1 MPTLQQQIA
10 DKFLAELA
18 KSTEVSGEKIERLRS
33 VLSAAK
39 KLKADDLVK
48 IFTEPDQGDVK

>member
-1 MPTLQQQIA
+1 MPTLQQQID

-18 KSTEVSGEKIERLRS
+18 KSTEVSAEKIERLRS

-39 KLKADDLVK
+39 KPKADDFVK
-48 IFTEPDQGDVK
+48 VFTEPDHGDIK

>member
-18 KSTEVSGEKIERLRS
+18 KSTEVSAEENRKAPFGPVRRKKAEGRRFREDLHRARS
-33 VLSAAK
+33 R
-39 KLKADDLVK
+39 
-48 IFTEPDQGDVK
+48 